1 MFKTGWFLLFAAGLL
16 AVMSACKKENTTS
29 ELRAVMNDFANS
41 NQKAYI
47 DAEKYSCFIIGEKM
61 RVNSSTGTVVGLT
74 RSDRQCRIDGVDET
88 TNYYAF
94 YPYHLLQDSTTVN
107 LSSGLEG
114 KAVYLPQEQV
124 YRTDASGRQII
135 DNPMMAVL
143 TNFNPDNNTLHFR
156 NLCALL
162 KINVCTSDAFD
173 AIHVT
178 FGSDNSSHYK
188 LWGSGEIEGDSVVMN
203 GNNENDWR
211 TVILRFPAL
220 HYGSPVGEVFY
231 IMIPSV
237 KLNDGESV
245 TVDIKKGN
253 SPVKKY
259 THTLPANTSVTLRYN
274 RIHTLSTFTFN
285 ASMFSVSATQKV
297 VFSPGNLQW
306 SYTGGGSTPT
316 THDIKGTGYDKG
328 TWRFAPEQFEII
340 GTDNQYAIGNASGEY
355 TGKASGDANSYTGWI
370 DHFPWGGSGYGHSR
384 PFWYRLNYCSDI
396 NNSSLGDYDW
406 GAFNAIYNPKTQN
419 VDPYGTWRTLT
430 EEEFDYM
437 MFQRGN
443 GADTCRYSIV
453 YIQFQSKKVPGTI
466 IYPDG
471 TSKAAIE
478 AILGT
483 LNNNDINANSRKDIS
498 ETQFKQLEKELG
510 CAFLPDAGR
519 YMGHP
524 YDYSFRTIDFDVT
537 NNGQDNNGFYWADN
551 YNNTFE
557 YASYMYTRA
566 GGYVPVFTSA
576 TAYIYFHSVRLV
588 RDVR

>member
-1 MFKTGWFLLFAAGLL
+1 MKNSIFKIGQFFLLAAGLL

-41 NQKAYI
+41 RQKAYI

-107 LSSGLEG
+107 LSSGLVG
-114 KAVYLPQEQV
+114 KGVFFPQAQV

-143 TNFNPDNNTLHFR
+143 TNFNSENNTLHFR

-178 FGSDNSSHYK
+178 FGTIGGHEYK
-188 LWGSGEIEGDSVVMN
+188 VWGSGEISGDSVVMN
-203 GNNENDWR
+203 GNGNDDRR

-220 HYGSPVGEVFY
+220 HYGSPVGEDFY

-245 TVDIKKGN
+245 TVDIKKDN
-253 SPVKKY
+253 SSVKKY

-285 ASMFSVSATQKV
+285 ASMFSVSDTQKV

-306 SYTGGGSTPT
+306 SYISSET
-316 THDIKGTGYDKG
+316 THNINGAGYNKG
-328 TWRFAPEQFEII
+328 TWRFAPNQYDIIGAANTNAI
-340 GTDNQYAIGNASGEY
+340 GTDVTSNPELYNRYFSETYCGY
-355 TGKASGDANSYTGWI
+355 TEWI
-370 DHFPWGGSGYGHSR
+370 DLFAWGGSGYEDSR
-384 PFWYRLNYCSDI
+384 PYFYNSPNTYFYCD
-396 NNSSLGDYDW
+396 NENSLSDYDW
-406 GAFNAIYNPKTQN
+406 GAFNAIYNPKTGN

-430 EEEFDYM
+430 KDEWNYM
-437 MFQRGN
+437 LYTRSGW
-443 GADTCRYSIV
+443 RYNFVKIV
-453 YIQFQSKKVPGTI
+453 FGSNNKLPGI
-466 IYPDG
+466 LIYPDNNYHINTDG
-471 TSKAAIE
+471 GENNVNNPFCVNSGLFPNTTSSYDITE
-478 AILGT
+478 AEF
-483 LNNNDINANSRKDIS
+483 DA
-498 ETQFKQLEKELG
+498 LEKLG
-510 CAFLPDAGR
+510 CAFLPNAGYMKFNNHNLEVLEQEHGR
-519 YMGHP
+519 YWTSQSDYYP
-524 YDYSFRTIDFDVT
+524 YYIYI
-537 NNGQDNNGFYWADN
+537 NENGGSP
-551 YNNTFE
+551 TFNK
-557 YASYMYTRA
+557 
-566 GGYVPVFTSA
+566 TSA
-576 TAYIYFHSVRLV
+576 LNRLNFQSVRLV

>member
-1 MFKTGWFLLFAAGLL
+1 MKKSIFKIGQFFLLAAGLL
-16 AVMSACKKENTTS
+16 AVMSACKKDSGTS
-29 ELRAVMNDFANS
+29 ELRAVMNDFASS

-47 DAEKYSCFIIGEKM
+47 DNEKYSCFIIGEKM
-61 RVNSSTGTVVGLT
+61 RVNSSTGTVTALQ
-74 RSDRQCRIDGVDET
+74 RNNRQCTIDGVTDAQDY
-88 TNYYAF
+88 NAF
-94 YPYHLLQDSTTVN
+94 YPYHLLKDSATEN

-114 KAVYLPQEQV
+114 KSVFFPQEQV

-135 DNPMMAVL
+135 DNPMIAEL
-143 TNFNPDNNTLHFR
+143 SGFGSSNNTLHFR

-162 KINVCTSDAFD
+162 KITVCTSDAFD

-178 FGSDNSSHYK
+178 FGSNNSSHIV
-188 LWGSGEIEGDSVVMN
+188 LWGSGHISGDSVIMSS
-203 GNNENDWR
+203 GNNHSRE
-211 TVILRFPAL
+211 VILRFPAL
-220 HYGSPVGEVFY
+220 HYGSPIGEDFY
-231 IMIPSV
+231 IMIPGV
-237 KLNDGESV
+237 KLSSGESV
-245 TVDIKKGN
+245 KVDIKNGN
-253 SPVKKY
+253 SSVKHY
-259 THTLPANTSVTLRYN
+259 TMNTSSAVTLRYN
-274 RIHTLSTFTFN
+274 RIHKLGVFTFN
-285 ASMFSVSATQKV
+285 ASMFSVAANRKV

-316 THDIKGTGYDKG
+316 THGIKGTGYDKG
-328 TWRFAPEQFEII
+328 TWQFAPEQFEII
-340 GTDNQYAIGNASGEY
+340 GTENQYAIGDASGEY
-355 TGKASGDANSYTGWI
+355 SQTSYTGWF
-370 DHFPWGGSGYGHSR
+370 DHFSWGGSGYGHSR

-406 GAFNAIYNPKTQN
+406 GAFNDIYNPKTGN

-478 AILGT
+478 VYLGS
-483 LNNNDINANSRKDIS
+483 LNDNEINRNSRKDIS
-498 ETQFKQLEKELG
+498 ETQFKKLEEELG

-557 YASYMYTRA
+557 YASYMFTRA
-566 GGYVPVFTSA
+566 GGYVPEFTSA
-576 TAYIYFHSVRLV
+576 TAYIYFHSVRLA
-588 RDVR
+588 RDVK